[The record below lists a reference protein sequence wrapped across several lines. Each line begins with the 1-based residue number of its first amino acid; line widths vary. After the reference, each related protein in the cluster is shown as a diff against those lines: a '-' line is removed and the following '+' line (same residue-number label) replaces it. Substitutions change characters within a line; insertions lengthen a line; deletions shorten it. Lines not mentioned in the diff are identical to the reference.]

1 LSRKSGGNS
10 ALCPATTTPLPAESS
25 ESTLGRPKFLPYAA
39 NVISFL
45 RFLGVANAAIWFGA
59 AIFVTFFGGPAF
71 FSDRMIHALSDQ
83 RYYAGAAVQVFLG
96 RYFLLHY
103 VCGALAATHLL
114 AEWLYLGRRLTRF
127 TLGLLAGL
135 LGLALVGGFWMQ
147 PKIRELHQTMYLG
160 GSPEAKIEAAQSFR
174 TWHGV
179 SQTANLLLTFALL
192 VYFWR
197 LTHPRRLRDVSEL

>member
-1 LSRKSGGNS
+1 MLVGLVHVSSRKEIFQVSGGS
-10 ALCPATTTPLPAESS
+10 PG
-25 ESTLGRPKFLPYAA
+25 ESTLGRAAFLPYAG

-45 RFLGVANAAIWFGA
+45 RFLGVANAAVWFGA
-59 AIFVTFFGGPAF
+59 AIFVTFFGGPVF

-83 RYYAGAAVQVFLG
+83 RYYAGAAAQIFLS

-127 TLGLLAGL
+127 TLGLLTVL
-135 LGLALVGGFWMQ
+135 LGLTLLGGFWMQ
-147 PKIRELHQTMYLG
+147 PKLHDLHQTMYLN
-160 GSPEAKIEAAQSFR
+160 PQAEAKASATQTFR
-174 TWHGV
+174 IWHGV
-179 SQTANLLLTFALL
+179 SQAANLLVTIGLL